1 METMSISSSRRQFL
15 RAAALAGVGLLA
27 PRTALA
33 QEATPRRYLRCPIL
47 MYHHVGEVP
56 EDATPLRRDLTVT
69 AAQLAEQIGWLREN
83 GYTAVTLAQVAA
95 ALLEGADLPEKPVAL
110 TFDDG
115 YADAYEVAAPTLAE
129 GGMVGTFFLIS
140 GYMEQ
145 PGYLSWTQAAELVRM
160 GMEIGNH
167 STTHPDLT
175 TLDRATQQAEI
186 EGAAAA
192 IEAALGARP
201 RAFCYPLGRYTTT
214 TVALLQES
222 GHRVA
227 VTTRDGTVQ
236 YGRYP
241 YALRRVRIRHSTT
254 LRTFAWLVDREAW

>member
-1 METMSISSSRRQFL
+1 MSASSSRRQFL
-15 RAAALAGVGLLA
+15 HAAALAGAGLLM
-27 PRTALA
+27 PRLALA
-33 QEATPRRYLRCPIL
+33 QEAAPRRSLRCPIL

-95 ALLEGADLPEKPVAL
+95 ALLDGADLPEKPVVL

-115 YADAYEVAAPTLAE
+115 YADAYEVAAPVLAE

-140 GYMEQ
+140 GCMEQ
-145 PGYLSWTQAAELVRM
+145 AGYLSWAQAAELTRM

-167 STTHPDLT
+167 SATHPDLT
-175 TLDRATQQAEI
+175 ALDRAAQRDEI

-192 IEAALGARP
+192 IEAALGTRP
-201 RAFCYPLGRYTTT
+201 QVFCYPLGRYSTT
-214 TVALLQES
+214 TVSLLQET

-241 YALRRVRIRHSTT
+241 YALRRVRVRHSTT
-254 LRTFAWLVDREAW
+254 LRAFAWLVSREAW